1 MILKTYSKSNST
13 ARSQDGESSA
23 AKQIW
28 VLHMYIY
35 IYLYNTKTANSKKK
49 KTELTS
55 DREGNRTNN
64 NSYNCSKKQ

>member
-1 MILKTYSKSNST
+1 MHSKSNST

-35 IYLYNTKTANSKKK
+35 LYNTKTANSKKK
-49 KTELTS
+49 RTALTS

-64 NSYNCSKKQ
+64 NYNSYNCLKKQ

>member
-1 MILKTYSKSNST
+1 MHSKSNST

-23 AKQIW
+23 AKQNR
-28 VLHMYIY
+28 VLHMY

-49 KTELTS
+49 RTALTS

-64 NSYNCSKKQ
+64 NYNSYNCLEKQ